1 MIQQG
6 TDAWHVERLGKATA
20 SKIQDIIASGGK
32 SAGRKNYCAQ
42 LVTERLTGKHEEGF
56 RSTAMDHGNETEAHA
71 RMAYAFLHSVQV
83 SEAPFVNHPEIAMTG
98 ASPDGFVGDDGLIE
112 IKCPNTATHIATLMG
127 ASIPAKYDSQMR
139 WQMACTGRAWCDF
152 VSFDPRLPESMRMHA
167 QRVHRC
173 EERNAVLE
181 REVRKFLS
189 EVDEMVDL
197 LNHKFGTPQERAA

>member
-1 MIQQG
+1 
-6 TDAWHVERLGKATA
+6 
-20 SKIQDIIASGGK
+20 
-32 SAGRKNYCAQ
+32 
-42 LVTERLTGKHEEGF
+42 
-56 RSTAMDHGNETEAHA
+56 
-71 RMAYAFLHSVQV
+71 
-83 SEAPFVNHPEIAMTG
+83 
-98 ASPDGFVGDDGLIE
+98 
-112 IKCPNTATHIATLMG
+112 MG